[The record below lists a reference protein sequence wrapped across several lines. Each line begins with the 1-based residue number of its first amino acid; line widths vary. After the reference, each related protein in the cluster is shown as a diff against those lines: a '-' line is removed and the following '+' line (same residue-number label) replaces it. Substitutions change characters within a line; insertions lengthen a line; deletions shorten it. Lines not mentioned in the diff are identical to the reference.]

1 MKKKDLETKL
11 KKIFQKNFQIS
22 ESKILSAKINQILKW
37 DSLTHINLILEI
49 EKRFQIKKINN
60 KDIANLNSFK
70 KILQYLKNN

>member
-22 ESKILSAKINQILKW
+22 ENKILSAKINHILKW